1 MEEHDLIGLSPFT
14 EQESSSSSIAED
26 MYRDL
31 EGEAES
37 RLEKYSIR
45 VLTHLGNQLG
55 VQCLILLV
63 RDNNQNR
70 GILRIRLR
78 LKQGK
83 WNVET
88 DIREDY
94 HPRPCRAGHAIR
106 PTFVLKSQF
115 CYYLDLPHRWFGTL
129 NIEFRGITFI
139 SPERDSAIRQELRI
153 FSKDITILLMD
164 RSLARLQNALNEEKK
179 VTEVLRA
186 LTANLSKELYCLS
199 SIANVIGQ
207 SYNVEGVLT
216 RVLEAILPLLR
227 ANLGAIYFPDTGQCV
242 SLQSPKSNPR
252 RIEDPWLRYYFESKI
267 RLYGESSKLD
277 SFTIQSVTDHPRFPI
292 VLKAHLAS
300 QGIESV
306 LEFSLRHH
314 QDLIGLGFLG
324 LRQTKNQPADT
335 RLLMTALNMIGLFL
349 EHISLMG
356 DLERQLKLISKEKTD
371 VEKTQRFIIDH
382 VGRSYSSHTS
392 KRSSSKD
399 RLLEEIEQS
408 RNMALLAELASG
420 IAHQIRNP
428 LNNLVYALHLLQQ
441 ENVPEGEK
449 KDLIH
454 NITER
459 VELINRMINEFIQY
473 TRTQDVKLCHESI
486 NDILNNTLRSFK
498 AWMDLARVEL
508 VTSFD
513 PDLPITRVDMF
524 LLNQAF
530 HNIIK
535 NAMEA
540 MNNDGHLWVF
550 TRKLKIRHGPEP
562 RLEFAQIVIEDDGPG
577 LAAEEINMVMKPF
590 YSRKEGGLGLG
601 LALVDHIVRV
611 HGGAI
616 TLESRP
622 NGGTKAM
629 ICLPIR

>member
-1 MEEHDLIGLSPFT
+1 MEEHDLLGLSPFT

-37 RLEKYSIR
+37 RLEKHSAR
-45 VLTHLGNQLG
+45 VLTQLG
-55 VQCLILLV
+55 DRFGAKCLIVLV
-63 RDNNQNR
+63 RDNAHNR
-70 GILRIRLR
+70 GILRLR
-78 LKQGK
+78 LTRQQDR

-88 DIREDY
+88 DIAEDD
-94 HPRPCRAGHAIR
+94 HPRPCRAGRAVR
-106 PTFVLKSQF
+106 PSFVLRSQF
-115 CYYLDLPHRWFGTL
+115 CYHLDLPHRWFGTL
-129 NIEFRGITFI
+129 NIEFSGITFI
-139 SPERDSAIRQELRI
+139 SSDQDLAIRRELNN
-153 FSKDITILLMD
+153 FSKDVTILLMD
-164 RSLARLQNALNEEKK
+164 RSLAQVQNALNEEKK
-179 VTEVLRA
+179 VTQVLRS

-242 SLQSPKSNPR
+242 SLQSPKSNTK
-252 RIEDPWLRYYFESKI
+252 RIEDPWLRFYFESKI
-267 RLYGESSKLD
+267 RLYGDSSKLD
-277 SFTIQSVTDHPRFPI
+277 SFTIQSVADHPRFPV
-292 VLKAHLAS
+292 VLKAHLIS

-306 LEFSLRHH
+306 LEFALRHH
-314 QDLIGLGFLG
+314 RDLIGLGFLG
-324 LRQTKNQPADT
+324 LRETKNQPADT

-356 DLERQLKLISKEKTD
+356 DLERQVKLISKEKRD
-371 VEKTQRFIIDH
+371 AEKTQRFIIDQ
-382 VGRSYSSHTS
+382 VGRSFSSHSS
-392 KRSSSKD
+392 KRSFSKD
-399 RLLEEIEQS
+399 RLLDEIEHS

-428 LNNLVYALHLLQQ
+428 LNNLVYALHLLRQD
-441 ENVPEGEK
+441 NVEEGEK

-473 TRTQDVKLCHESI
+473 TRTQDVNLCHESI
-486 NDILNNTLRSFK
+486 NDILNNTLYSFK
-498 AWMDLARVEL
+498 GWMELARVDL

-513 PDLPITRVDMF
+513 PDLPMTRADLF

-540 MNNDGHLWVF
+540 INSDGHLWVF

-577 LAAEEINMVMKPF
+577 LAEEEIKKVMKPF

-601 LALVDHIVRV
+601 LPLVDHIVRV
-611 HGGAI
+611 HGGAV

-622 NGGTKAM
+622 DGGTKAM
-629 ICLPIR
+629 ICLPIW